1 MSEVS
6 NLSNFELKHILGKKT
21 GCKLKRYRTNK
32 QANKQTKRSG
42 WGATTA

>member
-1 MSEVS
+1 MGEVS

-32 QANKQTKRSG
+32 QTKRPG